1 MERIKIIIVC
11 ALLCG
16 CASPYPLQSGG
27 SVRMAPELVEV
38 VAPENSSDVSE
49 VHVKLAK
56 NQKDYVRQGQAEA
69 VKIQANRENERLL
82 YWFGG
87 GFVLLGLLCI
97 AFKNWLPFIG
107 IKLPVLSIGLG
118 VCLMLLP
125 LAMQDVLFRL
135 AILGVCGFVV
145 YALARKY
152 DVV

>member
-1 MERIKIIIVC
+1 MQRVSLVIIC
-11 ALLCG
+11 FLLLG
-16 CASPYPLQSGG
+16 CSGVPLQSGG
-27 SVRMAPELVEV
+27 SVRMAPEFVEV

-69 VKIQANRENERLL
+69 IKIQANRENERLL

-152 DVV
+152 G

>member
-1 MERIKIIIVC
+1 MQRVSLVIIC
-11 ALLCG
+11 FLLLG
-16 CASPYPLQSGG
+16 CSGVPLQSGG
-27 SVRMAPELVEV
+27 EVR
-38 VAPENSSDVSE
+38 VAPEVVEMIAPDNSAGESE
-49 VHVKLAK
+49 IYIKLARS
-56 NQKDYVRQGQAEA
+56 QEDYLSKAKGEA
-69 VKIQANRENERLL
+69 VKIEATAKNERLL

-97 AFKNWLPFIG
+97 AFKNWLPFVG

-152 DVV
+152 G